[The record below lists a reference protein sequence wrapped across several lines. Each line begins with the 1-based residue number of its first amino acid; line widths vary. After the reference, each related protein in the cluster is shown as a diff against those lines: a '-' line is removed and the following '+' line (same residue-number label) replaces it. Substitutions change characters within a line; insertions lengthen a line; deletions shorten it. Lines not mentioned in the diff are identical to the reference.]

1 MSVSICNNGP
11 MKQET
16 EKSEKQLRP
25 DAPAYVPIV
34 KNPVQAILE
43 QFSSKEPQSSRYSR
57 KSVRRITD
65 PNGPRPILGTKTP
78 FPRPILGRKE
88 ENVVEN
94 DEENIQEFVSM
105 EFRSV
110 SRKMQKMKVDE
121 NDPGKNNK
129 KKNKNVS

>member
-1 MSVSICNNGP
+1 
-11 MKQET
+11 MKQEK

-34 KNPVQAILE
+34 RNPVQVILE
-43 QFSSKEPQSSRYSR
+43 HFSSKEPQSSRYSR

-88 ENVVEN
+88 DNIIEN
-94 DEENIQEFVSM
+94 DEESIQEFVSM

-110 SRKMQKMKVDE
+110 NRKMQKMKTDE
-121 NDPGKNNK
+121 NDLGKTNRR
-129 KKNKNVS
+129 KNKSNS